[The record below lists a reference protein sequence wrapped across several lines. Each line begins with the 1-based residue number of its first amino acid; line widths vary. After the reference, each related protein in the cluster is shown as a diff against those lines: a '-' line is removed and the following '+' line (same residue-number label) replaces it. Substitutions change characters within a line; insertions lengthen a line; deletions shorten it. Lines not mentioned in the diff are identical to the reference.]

1 MSVSTGRPRPGPG
14 APLTAE
20 RESYLRL
27 VAQGMSNVQACREVG
42 VHPTTGRR
50 WRDGRK
56 MVDSGGRAR
65 YYPPIAAPPV
75 VISARFLSEDERVLI
90 GDLLRTGQSIRSI
103 AVRLGRSPSTISRE
117 VRRNATDVGNYR
129 PFTAHRMALTR
140 RPRPRPGKLAHD
152 KPLRDFVQGKLKLHW
167 SPEQICHALPSE
179 FPGQRERHLVH
190 ETIYQALYVQG
201 RGELRRELTRALR
214 TGRARRKPHRRP
226 DARRQ
231 GCIVDPTVMISQRPA
246 EAEDRAIPGH
256 WEGDLIMGEGNRSA
270 IGTLVE
276 RSTRYVML
284 LHLPAEHTRSGPRCA
299 DQHGPDPARP
309 FAPVVDLGPGQG
321 NGPTPTI
328 QHHHRRPGVLLR
340 PTQPLATRIQ
350 REHQRVAPSVLSEE
364 HRPDRPHPGGPAR
377 GGRRVECTA
386 TENPELGHPGR
397 APQHDASHRRLALPR
412 AMSDAT
418 MPVDDKALAG
428 RDFQLSSQG
437 NPLGFL
443 PKNVPLGLRRRAII
457 PPS

>member
-42 VHPTTGRR
+42 VHPTTGMR

-117 VRRNATDVGNYR
+117 VRRIATDVGNYR

-152 KPLRDFVQGKLKLHW
+152 KPLREFVQGKLKRRW
-167 SPEQICHALPSE
+167 SPEQICHALPIE

-284 LHLPAEHTRSGPRCA
+284 LHLPAEHTAEAVRDALTSTVMTLPAHLRRSLTW
-299 DQHGPDPARP
+299 DQGKEMAQHQQFSITTGVPVYFCDPHSPWQRGSNENTNGLLRQYFPKSTDLTVHTPEDLLAVAAELNARP
-309 FAPVVDLGPGQG
+309 RKTLNWD
-321 NGPTPTI
+321 TPAERLNTML
-328 QHHHRRPGVLLR
+328 H
-340 PTQPLATRIQ
+340 
-350 REHQRVAPSVLSEE
+350 
-364 HRPDRPHPGGPAR
+364 
-377 GGRRVECTA
+377 TA
-386 TENPELGHPGR
+386 
-397 APQHDASHRRLALPR
+397 A
-412 AMSDAT
+412 
-418 MPVDDKALAG
+418 
-428 RDFQLSSQG
+428 
-437 NPLGFL
+437 
-443 PKNVPLGLRRRAII
+443 
-457 PPS
+457 

>member
-1 MSVSTGRPRPGPG
+1 
-14 APLTAE
+14 
-20 RESYLRL
+20 
-27 VAQGMSNVQACREVG
+27 
-42 VHPTTGRR
+42 
-50 WRDGRK
+50 

-65 YYPPIAAPPV
+65 YYPPIATPPV

-152 KPLRDFVQGKLKLHW
+152 KPLRDFVQDKLKLHW

-214 TGRARRKPHRRP
+214 TGRARRKPQRRP

-284 LHLPAEHTRSGPRCA
+284 LHLPAEHTAEAVRDALTNTVMTLPAHLRRSLTW
-299 DQHGPDPARP
+299 DQGKEMAQHQQFSITTGVPVYFCDPHSPWQR
-309 FAPVVDLGPGQG
+309 GSNENT
-321 NGPTPTI
+321 NG
-328 QHHHRRPGVLLR
+328 LLR
-340 PTQPLATRIQ
+340 QL
-350 REHQRVAPSVLSEE
+350 LSEE

-397 APQHDASHRRLALPR
+397 APQHDASHGRLASSAAGHVRRQLCPSTIKRWRAETSSSALKGTHWDFFPR
-412 AMSDAT
+412 TFRLDSDVG
-418 MPVDDKALAG
+418 P
-428 RDFQLSSQG
+428 SS
-437 NPLGFL
+437 PLRSCRSF
-443 PKNVPLGLRRRAII
+443 RR
-457 PPS
+457 